1 MISSKNQIFVAWFF
15 VLFSLIFLLFW
26 VWLLPAVYLSLV
38 AVLLFE
44 PELSDML
51 LIGEYEISTISYED
65 THNYEPSS

>member
-38 AVLLFE
+38 AVLLFVL
-44 PELSDML
+44 ELSDML
-51 LIGEYEISTISYED
+51 LIGEYEICTISYED

>member
-26 VWLLPAVYLSLV
+26 VGLLPAVYLSLV